1 MISTIEPQLR
11 LSGIVLYLYESG
23 MCLAGEDGRDVE
35 AYFEAQRGKRAPW
48 ADVQMF
54 ATRIRRNIRLAEVA
68 ELRAID
74 FSVRAR
80 FARGGGLQAVGGGSR
95 EGRGARDD
103 GRGDEE

>member
-54 ATRIRRNIRLAEVA
+54 ATRIRRNIRLAGA
-68 ELRAID
+68 PSFGQSI
-74 FSVRAR
+74 FQVRAPIR
-80 FARGGGLQAVGGGSR
+80 T
-95 EGRGARDD
+95 GRRITSSW
-103 GRGDEE
+103 RRKS